1 MNDIN
6 DYRNILHEKIEQ
18 MCCEQDYK
26 ELCNLYKSAS
36 DYLWLI
42 FKRIHNDNVKKEYEE
57 SIKK

>member
-18 MCCEQDYK
+18 MSCEQDYK
-26 ELCNLYKSAS
+26 ELCNLYKSAT

-42 FKRIHNDNVKKEYEE
+42 YHDNIKRFLEDGR
-57 SIKK
+57 